1 MFAFPLNDAKDKDSL
16 VACSQ
21 LAKKLSLGGVASY
34 LTMMFMMRMM
44 LLVMMMITVMMMIA
58 FHDVIEQDVRND
70 GGGQRLIPPLLDQL
84 QLPIQSDDYF
94 LVQTSKEPSL
104 GVDTRT

>member
-1 MFAFPLNDAKDKDSL
+1 MLPNKIVKMMM
-16 VACSQ
+16 ACSQ
-21 LAKKLSLGGVASY
+21 IAKKLSLGGVASFFAMMMMMMM
-34 LTMMFMMRMM
+34 LTMIIMFM
-44 LLVMMMITVMMMIA
+44 IMMIA

-94 LVQTSKEPSL
+94 LVQTSKEP
-104 GVDTRT
+104 TH

>member
-1 MFAFPLNDAKDKDSL
+1 MQPISQKAFLR
-16 VACSQ
+16 
-21 LAKKLSLGGVASY
+21 GGASY
-34 LTMMFMMRMM
+34 LTMIIVMRMRIMMRM
-44 LLVMMMITVMMMIA
+44 MMMITVMMMIA

-94 LVQTSKEPSL
+94 LVQTSKEPIPR
-104 GVDTRT
+104 G

>member
-1 MFAFPLNDAKDKDSL
+1 
-16 VACSQ
+16 
-21 LAKKLSLGGVASY
+21 
-34 LTMMFMMRMM
+34 
-44 LLVMMMITVMMMIA
+44 MITVMMMIA

-94 LVQTSKEPSL
+94 LVQTSKEP
-104 GVDTRT
+104 TP